1 MGKVVETYTP
11 EEAPTEEEK
20 FKAMLFLL
28 RADEYRHGQ
37 IFEYLKKSYFLGRD
51 EYSESIWII

>member
-20 FKAMLFLL
+20 FKMMLFLL
-28 RADEYRHGQ
+28 QADEYRHGK
-37 IFEYLKKSYFLGRD
+37 IFEYLKKSFFGRKR
-51 EYSESIWII
+51 

>member
-37 IFEYLKKSYFLGRD
+37 IFEYLKKSFFGRKR
-51 EYSESIWII
+51 